1 MGTGHAGVRT
11 GVASMFKSSEIA
23 ERQVWREVVMDAV
36 DLLLRQTDR
45 RMKEDSKEAFASGNI
60 GAVLIVDGEQEKL
73 RDLQERL
80 HSLRATRLP
89 PRPVPSGARPR
100 ADKVPRQLRR
110 AP

>member
-1 MGTGHAGVRT
+1 MGTGH
-11 GVASMFKSSEIA
+11 VACGRVANMFKSSEIA

-60 GAVLIVDGEQEKL
+60 AAVLIVDTEQEKL

-89 PRPVPSGARPR
+89 PRPVPSGARSR

-110 AP
+110 SP

>member
-60 GAVLIVDGEQEKL
+60 GAVLIMDAEQEKM

-80 HSLRATRLP
+80 HSLRETRLP
-89 PRPVPSGARPR
+89 PRPVPAGASPPR
-100 ADKVPRQLRR
+100 LDKVPRERS
-110 AP
+110 P